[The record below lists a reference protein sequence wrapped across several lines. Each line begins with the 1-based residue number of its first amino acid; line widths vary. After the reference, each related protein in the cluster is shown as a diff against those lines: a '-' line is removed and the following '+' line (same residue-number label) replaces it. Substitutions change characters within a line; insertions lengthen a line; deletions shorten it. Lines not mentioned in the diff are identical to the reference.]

1 MSGKL
6 LLEPDAQWGR
16 SVPAAIIS
24 VLASFLLVVVS
35 YSALETQVDLDGIA
49 FQVAAVVTA
58 YILFRFIYPVVAG
71 WMGRGE
77 EQTIPWTLTEESLTI
92 GPRSIPRQSIRKVHC
107 WPGRNALGQ
116 STGNMVV
123 NIETTG
129 KNRVLRTLSGARAE
143 DHDRKRGVDEGGLA
157 GGIHAAGQI
166 VDILQNALAAG
177 LIGPGKVDIQ
187 PHGHGNL
194 HQTHS
199 QAHCG
204 GDHGKG
210 GHHQKIELQIGLQ
223 QAG

>member
-35 YSALETQVDLDGIA
+35 YSALETQVELDGIA

-107 WPGRNALGQ
+107 WP
-116 STGNMVV
+116 
-123 NIETTG
+123 
-129 KNRVLRTLSGARAE
+129 
-143 DHDRKRGVDEGGLA
+143 DRKSV
-157 GGIHAAGQI
+157 
-166 VDILQNALAAG
+166 V
-177 LIGPGKVDIQ
+177 
-187 PHGHGNL
+187 
-194 HQTHS
+194 
-199 QAHCG
+199 
-204 GDHGKG
+204 
-210 GHHQKIELQIGLQ
+210 
-223 QAG
+223 

>member
-16 SVPAAIIS
+16 SVPAAIVS

-35 YSALETQVDLDGIA
+35 YSALETRVELEGIA

-77 EQTIPWTLTEESLTI
+77 EQTLPWTLTEQTLTL
-92 GPRSIPRQSIRKVHC
+92 GTVSIPRDKIRKVHC

-129 KNRVLRTLSGARAE
+129 KNRVLRTLSGDRAQESADALEQLVRALGYGADWDAAR
-143 DHDRKRGVDEGGLA
+143 
-157 GGIHAAGQI
+157 
-166 VDILQNALAAG
+166 
-177 LIGPGKVDIQ
+177 
-187 PHGHGNL
+187 
-194 HQTHS
+194 S
-199 QAHCG
+199 
-204 GDHGKG
+204 
-210 GHHQKIELQIGLQ
+210 
-223 QAG
+223 

>member
-77 EQTIPWTLTEESLTI
+77 EQTIPWMLTEESLTI

-143 DHDRKRGVDEGGLA
+143 ES
-157 GGIHAAGQI
+157 AASLEQL
-166 VDILQNALAAG
+166 VRALGYGDAWDAAR
-177 LIGPGKVDIQ
+177 
-187 PHGHGNL
+187 
-194 HQTHS
+194 S
-199 QAHCG
+199 
-204 GDHGKG
+204 
-210 GHHQKIELQIGLQ
+210 
-223 QAG
+223 